1 MAIENKLLDEL
12 LKDYKSPE
20 DLLGKDGLIKQ
31 LTKRLVERAMEAEL
45 TDELGYSKHSSIGHN
60 SGNSRN
66 GHSSKEVISNDGKFE
81 VKVPRDRNGDFEPKI
96 IPKNQKRFN
105 GFDDKIISMYSRGMS
120 TREIQEHLQ
129 DIYNVDVSSSLI
141 SDVTNAVMEDVKE
154 WQNRPLEAVY
164 PIVYF
169 DAIVIKCREDGTTLN
184 KSVYLALGV
193 NMEGQKEL
201 LGLWISLN
209 EGAKFWLNVMTELQ
223 NRGLKDIFIACI
235 DGLVGFPEAIEAVYP
250 QTKVQLCIVHMIRN
264 SLKYVSW
271 KDRKKLVEDLKTVYH
286 AATADEA
293 ESNLV
298 KFSEKWDKKYPT
310 ISRLWYRHWER
321 IVPFFEFPQEIRKAI
336 YTTNAIESLN
346 HSLRKIIKNRGA
358 FPNDEAIVKILY
370 LALKNASRRWTMPIK
385 NWKAALNM
393 FAIKFE
399 GRFPE

>member
-1 MAIENKLLDEL
+1 MTIDNKLLDEL
-12 LKDYKSPE
+12 LRDYKNPE
-20 DLLGKDGLIKQ
+20 DLMGKNGILQELK
-31 LTKRLVERAMEAEL
+31 KRLIERAMEAEL
-45 TDELGYSKHSSIGHN
+45 TDDLGYTKHSPSGHN
-60 SGNSRN
+60 TGNSRN
-66 GHSSKEVISNDGKFE
+66 GHSSNQITADNGQFE
-81 VKVPRDRNGDFEPKI
+81 IKVPRDRNSEFEPKI

-120 TREIQEHLQ
+120 TNEIQEHLK
-129 DIYNVDVSSSLI
+129 DIYNVDVSSTLI
-141 SDVTNAVMEDVKE
+141 STVTNAVMEDVKE
-154 WQNRPLEAVY
+154 WQSRPLESVY

-169 DAIVIKCREDGTTLN
+169 DAIVVKCREDGMTVN

-209 EGAKFWLNVMTELQ
+209 EGAKFWLNVMAELK
-223 NRGLKDIFIACI
+223 NRGLNDIFIACI
-235 DGLVGFPEAIEAVYP
+235 DGLVGFPEAIETVFP
-250 QTKVQLCIVHMIRN
+250 QTKIQLCIVHMIRN

-271 KDRKKLVEDLKTVYH
+271 KDRKKLVADLKDVYH
-286 AATADEA
+286 AATAEEA
-293 ESNLV
+293 ESNLL
-298 KFSEKWDKKYPT
+298 KFAEKWDKKYPT
-310 ISRLWYRHWER
+310 ISRLWTRHWER
-321 IVPFFEFPQEIRKAI
+321 IIPFFEYPEEIRKAI

-358 FPNDEAIVKILY
+358 FPNDDAIIKILY